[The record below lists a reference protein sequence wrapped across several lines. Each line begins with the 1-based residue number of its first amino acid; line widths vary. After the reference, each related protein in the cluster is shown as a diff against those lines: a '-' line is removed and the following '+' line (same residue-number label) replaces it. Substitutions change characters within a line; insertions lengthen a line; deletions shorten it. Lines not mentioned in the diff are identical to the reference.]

1 MKRLLFLMLT
11 IVMTVGLFGCSQP
24 ASGELL
30 KSDKD
35 RITSPMVD
43 QSDMTMLVNG
53 DSEFAFDLYQALKKE
68 DGNIFYSPYS
78 ISLALAMTYAGA
90 RGETAKQMADTLHY
104 LLPQSALHPAFN
116 SLDIELGKRGEGAKG
131 KDEKGFRLN
140 IVNAIWG
147 QKDYKFLSDYL
158 DLLAENYGA
167 GLRVLDFISDPDQSR
182 EVINQWVSDQTEG
195 RIKDLIPEG
204 SINSF
209 DPPGADQ
216 RHLLQCGMEAPF
228 PTGSHH

>member
-24 ASGELL
+24 ASEELL

-35 RITSPMVD
+35 RITSPMVA

-90 RGETAKQMADTLHY
+90 RGVTAKQMADTLRY
-104 LLPQSALHPAFN
+104 RLDQSALHPALN
-116 SLDIELGKRGEGAKG
+116 SLGIELGKRGEGAK
-131 KDEKGFRLN
+131 E
-140 IVNAIWG
+140 I
-147 QKDYKFLSDYL
+147 
-158 DLLAENYGA
+158 
-167 GLRVLDFISDPDQSR
+167 
-182 EVINQWVSDQTEG
+182 G
-195 RIKDLIPEG
+195 R
-204 SINSF
+204 
-209 DPPGADQ
+209 AQ
-216 RHLLQCGMEAPF
+216 V
-228 PTGSHH
+228 